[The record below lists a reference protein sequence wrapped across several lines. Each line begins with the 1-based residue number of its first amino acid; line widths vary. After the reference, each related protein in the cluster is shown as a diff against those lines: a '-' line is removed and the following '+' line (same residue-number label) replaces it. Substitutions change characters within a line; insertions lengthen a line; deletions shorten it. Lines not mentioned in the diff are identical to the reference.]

1 MRNFIHIGM
10 KERVRQ
16 NVHAQFSFSH
26 FLVLSIS
33 LLLSCGGQEKAKD
46 ATAEVAVPENREAK
60 AMLQGV
66 WQDRETEMPVL
77 RAIGDTIFFAD
88 ANSQPEFFRVAGDSL
103 LLGDDSYFIT
113 KLNEYNFC
121 FQNATGEEIQL
132 TKHDESFDE
141 PVPDFSSDEP
151 KVINTTEV
159 VNVDSV
165 VMYGGKRYH
174 WYVTV
179 NPTRNRV
186 TRTTFNT
193 DGMAVEKVYFDNII
207 HVSVFKQGQRLFTRD
222 FNKRAFAADVPE
234 EFMQQAILGNIRYSH
249 TDADGLHFEATVCL
263 PDGESCYL
271 IETLVGLNGQ
281 LSFKLMDH

>member
-1 MRNFIHIGM
+1 MGVGFCRSWRHCRLSFIIYHLASLAARHSR
-10 KERVRQ
+10 K
-16 NVHAQFSFSH
+16 AQ
-26 FLVLSIS
+26 
-33 LLLSCGGQEKAKD
+33 
-46 ATAEVAVPENREAK
+46 

-66 WQDRETEMPVL
+66 WQDRETEQPVL
-77 RAIGDTIFFAD
+77 KAVGDTIFFAD
-88 ANSQPEFFRVAGDSL
+88 DSSQPAYFCVVGDSL
-103 LLGDDSYFIT
+103 LLGDASYFIT
-113 KLNEYNFC
+113 KLNEFNLC
-121 FQNATGEEIQL
+121 FQNATGEEVEL
-132 TKHDESFDE
+132 TKHDETIDE
-141 PVPDFSSDEP
+141 PVADFSIDEP
-151 KVINTTEV
+151 KVISTTEV

-165 VMYGGKRYH
+165 VMYGGQRYH

-186 TRTTFNT
+186 TRTTFNA

-222 FNKRAFAADVPE
+222 FNKRAYAADVPD
-234 EFMQQAILGNIRYSH
+234 EFLQQAILGNIRYSH

-281 LSFKLMDH
+281 LSLKLMN